1 MHTGRD
7 CLFCCRGGAV
17 LWLESNAAC
26 RCGVWAV
33 MAGVERFANKGVG
46 SNLVTYLTSVV
57 GMSTAAAAKS
67 VIAWNGVSFMLP
79 LVSAVLADSA
89 HWDRYC
95 TIAASSLL
103 YVLVTPSS
111 S

>member
-1 MHTGRD
+1 VID
-7 CLFCCRGGAV
+7 V
-17 LWLESNAAC
+17 AA
-26 RCGVWAV
+26 

-46 SNLVTYLTSVV
+46 SNLVTYLTGVV

-79 LVSAVLADSA
+79 LISAILADSY
-89 HWDRYC
+89 WDRYC

-103 YVLVTPSS
+103 YVFVSP
-111 S
+111 

>member
-1 MHTGRD
+1 M
-7 CLFCCRGGAV
+7 LAAS
-17 LWLESNAAC
+17 LKYSNAVRDEPVD
-26 RCGVWAV
+26 RCADGCDVAA

-46 SNLVTYLTSVV
+46 SNLVTYLTGVV

-79 LVSAVLADSA
+79 LVSAILADSY
-89 HWDRYC
+89 WDRYC

-103 YVLVTPSS
+103 YVFVRP
-111 S
+111 

>member
-1 MHTGRD
+1 MSGKTTPTKATLSRP
-7 CLFCCRGGAV
+7 CV
-17 LWLESNAAC
+17 
-26 RCGVWAV
+26 
-33 MAGVERFANKGVG
+33 
-46 SNLVTYLTSVV
+46 LTSVV